1 MKLRIKETLDYIFLF
16 LFLILDKRR
25 QNLVRND
32 ETGRIHQMTH

>member
-16 LFLILDKRR
+16 LFLILDKR